1 MRKIYHTAMSPH
13 RNTVQTHHKTTKLYK
28 SNGKSGSHFICCFSP
43 KQTTKHPSSTV
54 GFFFFFSFSFSS
66 LVFITNWCSFALIS
80 CCFAVRFATVPWHIW
95 VTLSFSLKIRQL
107 HVVPFRELI
116 PQYAVRKVNYA
127 IHLIYLHPMDI
138 AIDFPSTYP
147 LDSDLSDGERYPTFE
162 QPRSITISV
171 KNSLILK
178 TSQIS
183 NYAVALTRK

>member
-1 MRKIYHTAMSPH
+1 MRTIYHIAMLLH
-13 RNTVQTHHKTTKLYK
+13 RNTIQTHHQTTKLIK
-28 SNGKSGSHFICCFSP
+28 IMAKVV
-43 KQTTKHPSSTV
+43 TTSSAV
-54 GFFFFFSFSFSS
+54 FYPNKPQNILLPQWYFFLIFFFFSS
-66 LVFITNWCSFALIS
+66 LVFIMNWCSFALIS

-95 VTLSFSLKIRQL
+95 ATLPFSLKIREL

-147 LDSDLSDGERYPTFE
+147 LEIDLSDGERYPMFE

-183 NYAVALTRK
+183 NYAIALTQK

>member
-54 GFFFFFSFSFSS
+54 PFFSFFLFFSS
-66 LVFITNWCSFALIS
+66 VVFIMNWRSFALIS

-171 KNSLILK
+171 KNSVILK